1 MEPYRHL
8 SAEEAERIAMEIYNC
23 YKAEVDKKWEQ
34 FEKEMEG
41 VPPEILYDPEE
52 WDEWMVDRWIQ
63 LLDEIDIDDELE
75 KKYPDVDF
83 WIEHEESI
91 EVIVHSSSFDVRTS
105 DGKTFDID
113 PYGGFRA
120 WKHVEFERLYLGRL
134 PSIYW
139 AWEGFM
145 RLFVPE
151 VEELDYLHLWAEF
164 WLDLEVYRIAQE
176 RGGWKEGDY
185 LDSIGFDEEE
195 EAAPQLLQY
204 VEGEVTGR
212 G

>member
-1 MEPYRHL
+1 MEIYRHL
-8 SAEEAERIAMEIYNC
+8 SLEEAKKIAGEIYKA
-23 YKAEVDKKWEQ
+23 YEAEVNKKWEQ
-34 FEKEMEG
+34 FKKEMDG

-52 WDEWMVDRWIQ
+52 WDEWMTDRWIQ
-63 LLDEIDIDDELE
+63 LLDEIDVEEELE
-75 KKYPDVDF
+75 KKYPSVDF

-105 DGKTFDID
+105 DGKNFDID
-113 PYGGFRA
+113 PYGGFRE

-134 PSIYW
+134 PSIYR

-145 RLFVPE
+145 RSFVPGAE
-151 VEELDYLHLWAEF
+151 KLDYWYIWPEF

-185 LDSIGFDEEE
+185 LDYIEFVDHE
-195 EAAPQLLQY
+195 EALPQLSQY
-204 VEGEVTGR
+204 VGGR
-212 G
+212 